1 MLEGDKDA
9 SEEAEEPEEEEL
21 PAEEQKVDDEEEKDD
36 SVLDSIMEEIENAHL
51 EEQSYHESEEEDPA
65 QEPIPLILE
74 NLDERTAM
82 KLKPAQ
88 DAQDEEQEEF
98 SDDSFD
104 EQDFEEEHLLIDEK
118 YSA

>member
-1 MLEGDKDA
+1 MLQGDKDA
-9 SEEAEEPEEEEL
+9 SEEAEEGEL
-21 PAEEQKVDDEEEKDD
+21 PAEEQKVDDEKEKDD
-36 SVLDSIMEEIENAHL
+36 AVLDNIMEEIENAHF

-74 NLDERTAM
+74 NLNERTAM

-104 EQDFEEEHLLIDEK
+104 EQDFEEDHTPIDEK